1 MVRTDRREKRP
12 NALRIWTGKKSSEN
26 LGCEGGAHSSVPKS
40 STTMVLA
47 PQIANSTEN
56 NQPIV
61 EVKHCN
67 AVGQIDERLRL
78 ESKIDLQELVPGER
92 LSREQ
97 SMGNRLGFRIQ
108 SFKRTEK
115 AKTARAK
122 DDTKEDIISLLY
134 HDDLSEYSSV
144 WFWNNPPCRRHVKQD
159 PIPSPN

>member
-1 MVRTDRREKRP
+1 M
-12 NALRIWTGKKSSEN
+12 
-26 LGCEGGAHSSVPKS
+26 
-40 STTMVLA
+40 TMVLA

-67 AVGQIDERLRL
+67 AAGQINERLRL
-78 ESKIDLQELVPGER
+78 ESKIDLQELVPGDR
-92 LSREQ
+92 LSSREQ
-97 SMGNRLGFRIQ
+97 SMGDRGLGFRLR

-122 DDTKEDIISLLY
+122 DDTKEDIISLY

-144 WFWNNPPCRRHVKQD
+144 SGSGTRPVGTSNKKTQ
-159 PIPSPN
+159 SPVPTSFSIHQFLTACFEH

>member
-1 MVRTDRREKRP
+1 M
-12 NALRIWTGKKSSEN
+12 
-26 LGCEGGAHSSVPKS
+26 SVPKS
-40 STTMVLA
+40 SMTMVLA

-67 AVGQIDERLRL
+67 AAGQINEKLRL
-78 ESKIDLQELVPGER
+78 ESKIDLQELVPGDR

-97 SMGNRLGFRIQ
+97 SMGDRGLGFRLR

-122 DDTKEDIISLLY
+122 DDTKEDIISLY

-144 WFWNNPPCRRHVKQD
+144 SGSGTLSVRQTRPD
-159 PIPSPN
+159 PQSQLASQFTNFSQLVSNIEH